1 MLILS
6 KILYGAES
14 WIFTN
19 QKSTKYFH
27 VAIMNLYRRLAR
39 LPSDGHFT
47 DEDILVHVMLPSPDE
62 LFRRTRLRYYVTLLK
77 ANLID
82 VWALLALDTAWREVL
97 ENDMIWM
104 WEQLQRS
111 SSLPDPRQGYAQ
123 WLFLAQTSPN
133 YMKRLIRR
141 ACEHSMGQ
149 RRREHQVRVFHE
161 TILQRVEEVLPSFKQ
176 TVPEEVLPLHTA
188 FGCMRCQIGCRSHA
202 GEAAHMNKV
211 HQQPS
216 DLRLLFDQ
224 TSCGACLRE
233 YHTMQKLKAHLYY
246 STACRNQLISQNFQ
260 CQVMPGTGSCEDG
273 NRALV
278 HDRLLPPLPG
288 QGPKNQQMRRRER
301 PRICDQLHIFLVDQ
315 IAESIDIVTMENNLR
330 DFIRSLAISWTMTT
344 RTLHFFI
351 TTLTPEDAMFF
362 EYDQTALEAMLD
374 RVADA
379 STWPFLH
386 VAHCSERKA
395 RSIAELEEGC
405 GVAQE
410 IFGEQ
415 MFQVAP
421 RAFGR
426 HRIVLHAFSGRRR
439 LGDLQFYLDQ
449 LTHAQ
454 DSFILH
460 IVSMDVINDPI
471 NGDATNPQT
480 CQFWIQAIRD
490 RRVIAFV
497 AGPPCES
504 WSRARGIA
512 MADQRHGPR
521 IVRTRKHLWGLPCVR
536 MRELWQLYFGN
547 QLLCFALW
555 AIFEMALVNGYAIL
569 EHPADP
575 SDDEEAA
582 AIWRLPI
589 VDMILSLPNVD
600 CIRLAQGLLG
610 AASPKPTNLLVVNLP
625 DLMCTL
631 HSCRVRKELPA
642 ATSIGKDQWGR
653 WRTTALK
660 EYPPAFCR

>member
-1 MLILS
+1 
-6 KILYGAES
+6 
-14 WIFTN
+14 
-19 QKSTKYFH
+19 
-27 VAIMNLYRRLAR
+27 
-39 LPSDGHFT
+39 
-47 DEDILVHVMLPSPDE
+47 
-62 LFRRTRLRYYVTLLK
+62 
-77 ANLID
+77 
-82 VWALLALDTAWREVL
+82 
-97 ENDMIWM
+97 
-104 WEQLQRS
+104 
-111 SSLPDPRQGYAQ
+111 
-123 WLFLAQTSPN
+123 
-133 YMKRLIRR
+133 
-141 ACEHSMGQ
+141 
-149 RRREHQVRVFHE
+149 
-161 TILQRVEEVLPSFKQ
+161 
-176 TVPEEVLPLHTA
+176 
-188 FGCMRCQIGCRSHA
+188 
-202 GEAAHMNKV
+202 
-211 HQQPS
+211 
-216 DLRLLFDQ
+216 
-224 TSCGACLRE
+224 
-233 YHTMQKLKAHLYY
+233 
-246 STACRNQLISQNFQ
+246 
-260 CQVMPGTGSCEDG
+260 
-273 NRALV
+273 
-278 HDRLLPPLPG
+278 
-288 QGPKNQQMRRRER
+288 
-301 PRICDQLHIFLVDQ
+301 
-315 IAESIDIVTMENNLR
+315 
-330 DFIRSLAISWTMTT
+330 
-344 RTLHFFI
+344 
-351 TTLTPEDAMFF
+351 MFF
-362 EYDQTALEAMLD
+362 EYDQAELEAMLD

-379 STWPFLH
+379 STWPFLQ
-386 VAHCSERKA
+386 VVQRSERKA
-395 RSIAELEEGC
+395 RSIDELEESC
-405 GVAQE
+405 RVAQE
-410 IFGEQ
+410 IFWEQ
-415 MFQVAP
+415 TFQVAP

-449 LTHAQ
+449 FTHAQ
-454 DSFILH
+454 DSFVLH

-480 CQFWIQAIRD
+480 CQFWIHAIRD

-521 IVRTRKHLWGLPCVR
+521 IVRTRQHLWGLPCVR

-555 AIFEMALVNGYAIL
+555 AVFEMALVNGYAIL

-589 VDMILSLPNVD
+589 VDMILSLPNAE

-660 EYPPAFCR
+660 EYPPAFCRGMAISLAKAFDRTEVDFTVAEPDEDFLARISSMIVKELGTALGPDSMGL